1 LKLNKKFIDI
11 ASHPYEWISMSQSID
26 GIYYVWG
33 KFEDKKILSPQS
45 SKYESIEYILEEN
58 IINIIICP

>member
-1 LKLNKKFIDI
+1 
-11 ASHPYEWISMSQSID
+11 MSQSID

-33 KFEDKKILSPQS
+33 KFEDKKVLRFQS
-45 SKYESIEYILEEN
+45 TKYESIEYILGEN